1 MPNERLLGAV
11 VLAAGGGT
19 RMKSKNPKVLFTV
32 CGRPLV
38 RYVLDAVATLSPR
51 RIVIVIGHKG
61 EDVRQ
66 EVDDA
71 WNADKSFQGDLV
83 YAWQREQKGTGH
95 AVMCA
100 RDELGEV
107 DDVLIL
113 NGDTTPLLTPRL
125 LQDFV
130 EFHRSEASDIALITY
145 FPDNPAS
152 YGRVIRGPGGAV
164 LRIVEARDLTPEQ
177 RDEREVNSG
186 IYLVKKSVLL
196 QVLGEITDQNAKRE
210 YYLTDI
216 VQIGSGKG
224 LKVAGMVAEDPSE
237 VLGVNDRKE
246 LAEVESQKRR
256 QILDALM
263 LAGVTVRDP
272 ASTYVDYG
280 VQVGQDTVLEPYTYL
295 SGSTEIG
302 SGCIIGP
309 GTEIRSSVVGDGSRV
324 WSSVVEDSD
333 IGRNVQIG
341 PYAHLRPNTRLSD
354 DVLIGNF
361 AEVKNSVI
369 GPRTKI
375 HHHSYTGDTDM
386 GAGVNIGAGTVT
398 VNYDGVRKY
407 RTIIEDGAFI
417 GCNTNLIAPVRVGK
431 GAYVAAGSTIN
442 LEVPP
447 ESLAIAR
454 ERQVNKEGWVV
465 RRKEQ
470 GR

>member
-1 MPNERLLGAV
+1 
-11 VLAAGGGT
+11 
-19 RMKSKNPKVLFTV
+19 MKSKDPKVLFTV

-38 RYVLDAVATLSPR
+38 HYALDAVATLSPR
-51 RIVIVIGHKG
+51 RIVVVIGHKG
-61 EDVRQ
+61 EDVRR
-66 EVDDA
+66 EIDST
-71 WNADKSFQGDLV
+71 WNADKSIRETLV

-100 RDELGEV
+100 TDELG
-107 DDVLIL
+107 DAGDVLIL
-113 NGDTTPLLTPRL
+113 NGDTTPLLPPRL

-130 EFHRSEASDIALITY
+130 EFHRSQDTDVALITY
-145 FPDNPAS
+145 FPDDPAS
-152 YGRVIRGPGGAV
+152 YGRVIRSSDGAV
-164 LRIVEARDLTPEQ
+164 LRIVEARDLTPAQ
-177 RDEREVNSG
+177 KDVREVNSG
-186 IYLVKKSVLL
+186 IYLVKKNALL
-196 QVLGEITDQNAKRE
+196 QLLGEITDQNEKRE

-216 VQIGSGKG
+216 VHIASGKG
-224 LKVAGMVAEDPSE
+224 LKVAGMVAKDPSE
-237 VLGVNDRKE
+237 VLGVNDRRE

-256 QILDALM
+256 QIIDGLM

-272 ASTYVDYG
+272 ASTYVDHG
-280 VQVGQDTVLEPYTYL
+280 VRVGQDTVLEPHTYL
-295 SGSTEIG
+295 RGSTVIG
-302 SGCIIGP
+302 SGCVIGP
-309 GTEIRSSVVGDGSRV
+309 GTEIRNSVVGDGSRV
-324 WSSVVEDSD
+324 WASVVEDSD
-333 IGRNVQIG
+333 VGRNVQIG
-341 PYAHLRPNTRLSD
+341 PYAHLRPNTTLSD

-375 HHHSYTGDTDM
+375 HHHSYTGDTDI

-398 VNYDGVRKY
+398 VNYDGTHKH

-417 GCNTNLIAPVRVGK
+417 GCNANLIAPVRVGK

-447 ESLAIAR
+447 DALAIAR

>member
-11 VLAAGGGT
+11 VLAAGEGT
-19 RMKSKNPKVLFTV
+19 RMKSKDPKVLFTV

-38 RYVLDAVATLSPR
+38 HYVLDAVANLSPR
-51 RIVIVIGHKG
+51 RIVVVIGHKG
-61 EDVRQ
+61 EDVQR
-66 EVDDA
+66 EIDHT

-100 RDELGEV
+100 QGDLGEV
-107 DDVLIL
+107 QDVLIL
-113 NGDTTPLLTPRL
+113 NGDTTPLLSPRL
-125 LQDFV
+125 LQDFAQ
-130 EFHRSEASDIALITY
+130 FHKSQDSDVALITY
-145 FPDNPAS
+145 FPDDPAS

-164 LRIVEARDLTPEQ
+164 LRIVEARDLTADQEN
-177 RDEREVNSG
+177 EREVNSG
-186 IYLVKKSVLL
+186 IYLVKKDVLL
-196 QVLGEITDQNAKRE
+196 QLLGEITDQNKKRE

-216 VQIGSGKG
+216 VQIASGKG
-224 LKVAGMVAEDPSE
+224 LKVAGMVAPDPSE
-237 VLGVNDRKE
+237 VLGVNDRRE

-256 QILDALM
+256 QILDGLM

-280 VQVGQDTVLEPYTYL
+280 VHVGQDSVLEPYTYL
-295 SGSTEIG
+295 RGSTVIG
-302 SGCIIGP
+302 SGCVIGP
-309 GTEIRSSVVGDGSRV
+309 GTEIRNSVVGDGSRV

-333 IGRNVQIG
+333 IGKNVQIG
-341 PYAHLRPNTRLSD
+341 PYAHLRPNTTLLD
-354 DVLIGNF
+354 EVLIGNF

-375 HHHSYTGDTDM
+375 HHHSYTGDTDI

-398 VNYDGVRKY
+398 VNYDGTHKH
-407 RTIIEDGAFI
+407 RTVIEDGAFI

-431 GAYVAAGSTIN
+431 GAYVAAGSTIT

-447 ESLAIAR
+447 DALAIAR
-454 ERQVNKEGWVV
+454 ERQVNKEGWVT
-465 RRKEQ
+465 RRREQ